1 MAKNKRTFESM
12 TSFLDFCQQERDVE
26 GNVVST
32 STDMPSHMY
41 RDSHWAGTDSYAE
54 AVKLAVGGWEDGID
68 KVKKLAGVLTDEI
81 IKVTEVPE
89 IEFAVSG
96 EMVDVGRFVAG
107 EPEDMMT
114 FVQAE
119 VEQEPKVIEVVAN
132 IYASAAVEVAT
143 MTRKGA
149 AVVAP
154 VDALE
159 THGKAVQL
167 DVVMIGE
174 RGFGKS
180 SELRVRVKESNQPLN
195 IANVVFALAQP
206 SMVRRLGFS
215 CWEHEAVRTRR
226 EIGFAP
232 EGFGYGYMGEADAT
246 ERGDI
251 YIESADSRMGDW
263 AAIDAERW
271 VLDHLRDQGIKITT
285 DEDGS

>member
-1 MAKNKRTFESM
+1 MTFLSEDNDVDGKRWNKTQCSSHSESSSWDAWTTFQSA
-12 TSFLDFCQQERDVE
+12 L
-26 GNVVST
+26 GL
-32 STDMPSHMY
+32 
-41 RDSHWAGTDSYAE
+41 
-54 AVKLAVGGWEDGID
+54 AVKGWEEGVD
-68 KVKKLAGVLTDEI
+68 KVSKMAGVLTDEI

-114 FVQAE
+114 FISAE

-132 IYASAAVEVAT
+132 IYASSQVSADT

-149 AVVAP
+149 AVVAL

-174 RGFGKS
+174 RGSGKS
-180 SELRVRVKESNQPLN
+180 TELRVRVKESNQPLN

-215 CWEHEAVRTRR
+215 CWEHEAHSTRR
-226 EIGFAP
+226 EIGIAP
-232 EGFGYGYMGEADAT
+232 EGHGYGYMGEADED

-251 YIESADSRMGDW
+251 YIKSADARMGDW
-263 AAIDAERW
+263 DAIDARRW
-271 VLDHLRDQGIKITT
+271 VIGQLRDQGIKITT
-285 DEDGS
+285 DEDDS